1 MSNAKIVSLIDAQA
15 KASRMEVIQ
24 SLHDLEI
31 MLLDNIT
38 GVRLEHGELVARIDQ
53 LREDVDK
60 LMQTKS

>member
-1 MSNAKIVSLIDAQA
+1 MANAKIVSMIDAQA

-38 GVRLEHGELVARIDQ
+38 ELRLEHGELVARVDR

-60 LMQTKS
+60 LMQGH